1 VTAPRL
7 LVLQPSQHDPLA
19 KLGEWLEADGI
30 DLHLVAL
37 KNEPAP
43 DTLDG
48 YQGVICL
55 GGEMGALDD
64 VDYPWLADVRKLL
77 SNAVAKRL
85 PTLAICLGAQ
95 LLAAATGGQVRRGP
109 QGPEVGVLLVA
120 KRDAAGNDPLFADLP
135 FTPDVLQFHSDEVH
149 LLPPGAE
156 LLAASP
162 KYPNQAFRVGT
173 SAYGLQ
179 FHIETTPEIVL
190 NWAAKDPESAA
201 CARPAH
207 LDVDFLDEAH
217 RDFEEVWQ
225 PFVARFAK
233 LVRGELPSAG
243 CSGTQL
249 PLV

>member
-1 VTAPRL
+1 MTSPRL
-7 LVLQPSQHDPLA
+7 LVLQPSKSDPLA
-19 KLGEWLEADGI
+19 KLGDWLLADGVEL
-30 DLHLVAL
+30 DLVMLP
-37 KNEPAP
+37 ETPAP
-43 DTLDG
+43 ANLDG

-64 VDYPWLADVRKLL
+64 LDHPWLADVRKLL
-77 SNAVAKRL
+77 SSAVAKRL

-95 LLAAATGGQVRRGP
+95 LLAAATGGQVRKGP
-109 QGPEVGVLLVA
+109 KGPEVGVLLVA
-120 KRDAAGNDPLFADLP
+120 KRDVAANDPLFADLP
-135 FTPDVLQFHSDEVH
+135 FTPDVLQFHNDEVH

-201 CARPAH
+201 CARSHHFDPE
-207 LDVDFLDEAH
+207 FLAEAH
-217 RDFEEVWQ
+217 RDFEEVWH
-225 PFVARFAK
+225 PFVRRFAM
-233 LVRGELPSAG
+233 LVRGELSPVG
-243 CSGTQL
+243 GLRTQL

>member
-1 VTAPRL
+1 MNAPRL
-7 LVLQPSQHDPLA
+7 LVLQPSESDPLA
-19 KLGEWLEADGI
+19 KLGGWLEAEGVEL
-30 DLHLVAL
+30 DLVPL
-37 KNEPAP
+37 KEQPAP
-43 DTLDG
+43 ADLDG

-64 VDYPWLADVRKLL
+64 LEHPWLADARRLL
-77 SNAVAKRL
+77 SGAVSKRL

-95 LLAAATGGQVRRGP
+95 LLAAATGGQVRKGP

-120 KRDAAGNDPLFADLP
+120 KRDAAAGDPLFADLP
-135 FTPDVLQFHSDEVH
+135 FTPDVLQFHNDEVH

-156 LLAASP
+156 QLAASP
-162 KYPNQAFRVGT
+162 KYPNQAFRVGE

-190 NWAAKDPESAA
+190 NWAAKDPDSAA
-201 CARPAH
+201 CARAH
-207 LDVDFLDEAH
+207 HFDQEFLEEAH
-217 RDFEEVWQ
+217 RDLEEVWQ

-233 LVRGELPSAG
+233 LVRGDLSPAG
-243 CSGTQL
+243 RLGTQL

>member
-1 VTAPRL
+1 MTSPRL
-7 LVLQPSQHDPLA
+7 LVLQPSKSDPLA
-19 KLGEWLEADGI
+19 KLGDWLETEGVE
-30 DLHLVAL
+30 LHLVEL
-37 KNEPAP
+37 QEEPAP
-43 DTLDG
+43 ASLDG
-48 YQGVICL
+48 YQGVVCL

-64 VDYPWLADVRKLL
+64 VDHPWLADVRKLL
-77 SNAVAKRL
+77 SSAVAKKV
-85 PTLAICLGAQ
+85 PVLAICLGAQ

-120 KRDAAGNDPLFADLP
+120 KRDVAGNDPLFADLP
-135 FTPDVLQFHSDEVH
+135 WTPDVLQFHLDEVH
-149 LLPPGAE
+149 VLPPGAE
-156 LLAASP
+156 HLAASP

-201 CARPAH
+201 CARSH
-207 LDVDFLDEAH
+207 HFDQEFLVEAH

-225 PFVARFAK
+225 PFAARFAK
-233 LVRGELPSAG
+233 LVRGELSPAG
-243 CSGTQL
+243 CLGTQL

>member
-1 VTAPRL
+1 MTAPRL
-7 LVLQPSQHDPLA
+7 LVLQPSQSDPLA
-19 KLGEWLEADGI
+19 KLGDWLEADGI
-30 DLHLVAL
+30 ELHLVSL
-37 KNEPAP
+37 QDEPAP
-43 DTLDG
+43 QSLDG
-48 YQGVICL
+48 YQGVVCL

-64 VDYPWLADVRKLL
+64 VQHPWLADTRRLL
-77 SNAVAKRL
+77 SNAVAQRL

-95 LLAAATGGQVRRGP
+95 LLAAATGGQVRKGP

-120 KRDAAGNDPLFADLP
+120 KRDVAGNDPLFADLP
-135 FTPDVLQFHSDEVH
+135 WTPDVLQFHSDEVH
-149 LLPPGAE
+149 VLPPGAE
-156 LLAASP
+156 HLAASP

-190 NWAAKDPESAA
+190 NWASNDPEGAA
-201 CARPAH
+201 CARPH
-207 LDVDFLDEAH
+207 HFDQDFLEEAH

-225 PFVARFAK
+225 PFVTRFAK
-233 LVRGELPSAG
+233 LVRGELAPAG

>member
-1 VTAPRL
+1 MNAPRL
-7 LVLQPSQHDPLA
+7 LVLQPSESDPLA
-19 KLGEWLEADGI
+19 KLGGWLEAEGVEL
-30 DLHLVAL
+30 DLVPL
-37 KNEPAP
+37 KEQPAP
-43 DTLDG
+43 ADLDG

-64 VDYPWLADVRKLL
+64 LEHPWLADARRLL
-77 SNAVAKRL
+77 SGAVSKRL

-95 LLAAATGGQVRRGP
+95 LLAAATGGQVRKGP

-120 KRDAAGNDPLFADLP
+120 KRDAAAGDPLFADLP
-135 FTPDVLQFHSDEVH
+135 FTPDVLQFHNDEVH

-156 LLAASP
+156 HLAASP
-162 KYPNQAFRVGT
+162 KYPNQAFRVGE

-190 NWAAKDPESAA
+190 NWAAKDPDSAA
-201 CARPAH
+201 CARAH
-207 LDVDFLDEAH
+207 HFDQEFLEEAH

-233 LVRGELPSAG
+233 LVRGELSPAG
-243 CSGTQL
+243 RLGTQL

>member
-1 VTAPRL
+1 MNAPRL
-7 LVLQPSQHDPLA
+7 LVLQPSESDPLA
-19 KLGEWLEADGI
+19 KLGGWLEAEGI
-30 DLHLVAL
+30 ELDLVQL
-37 KNEPAP
+37 KSEPAP
-43 DTLDG
+43 ENLDG

-64 VDYPWLADVRKLL
+64 LAHPWLADARRLL
-77 SNAVAKRL
+77 SSAVSKRL

-95 LLAAATGGQVRRGP
+95 LLAAATGGQVRKGP

-120 KRDAAGNDPLFADLP
+120 KRDAAANDPLFADLP
-135 FTPDVLQFHSDEVH
+135 FTPDVLQFHNDEVH

-156 LLAASP
+156 QLAASP
-162 KYPNQAFRVGT
+162 KYPNQAFRVGE

-179 FHIETTPEIVL
+179 FHIETTPQIVL
-190 NWAAKDPESAA
+190 NWAAKDPDSAS
-201 CARPAH
+201 CARGH
-207 LDVDFLDEAH
+207 HFDQEFLEEAH

-233 LVRGELPSAG
+233 LVRGELLPAFG
-243 CSGTQL
+243 SGAQL